1 MNIDYTK
8 KKMKSSIIPN
18 DNNIL
23 FPYIVCFQ
31 HTAIHQTHVRLDTPK
46 LTVALKI
53 LKIPQISADNIRY
66 NRFQNFTNSSFS
78 KQVSISRIFHFT
90 NFYLFLGWTKMHL
103 RHGTYVW
110 LPRRKFTSGRR
121 RYWGRGTYNFNI
133 RFRFIE
139 INYFFRE
146 LKFNLFFLY
155 RISWP
160 EFPEYLYQLVE
171 MKIHIWRDK
180 NYL

>member
-90 NFYLFLGWTKMHL
+90 NFYSFLGWTKMHL
-103 RHGTYVW
+103 RHGTYV
-110 LPRRKFTSGRR
+110 
-121 RYWGRGTYNFNI
+121 
-133 RFRFIE
+133 
-139 INYFFRE
+139 
-146 LKFNLFFLY
+146 
-155 RISWP
+155 
-160 EFPEYLYQLVE
+160 
-171 MKIHIWRDK
+171 
-180 NYL
+180 

>member
-1 MNIDYTK
+1 MSDW
-8 KKMKSSIIPN
+8 
-18 DNNIL
+18 
-23 FPYIVCFQ
+23 
-31 HTAIHQTHVRLDTPK
+31 IHRSWRLHWRFWK
-46 LTVALKI
+46 YL
-53 LKIPQISADNIRY
+53 
-66 NRFQNFTNSSFS
+66 RFQPTISGIIDF
-78 KQVSISRIFHFT
+78 KISRILHFPNKFQFHEFQGKIIILYEIYFT

-103 RHGTYVW
+103 RHRTYVW

-146 LKFNLFFLY
+146 IKFNFFFH